1 MEAVEPEA
9 VEAVEVEAEE
19 EPPAPEAVAAAD
31 DEAPSADEAAPEGEA
46 PGEPDDDP
54 R

>member
-1 MEAVEPEA
+1 MEI
-9 VEAVEVEAEE
+9 EVEE
-19 EPPAPEAVAAAD
+19 EPSAPEAVAAAD

-46 PGEPDDDP
+46 PVEPDDEQ